1 MSCKKRALSSVSPA
15 LVSPFMST
23 TNVSTSSGLRVV
35 VVTNYYPPYFIG
47 GYELGCRDVVEALKS
62 RGHQVRV
69 LTSTYGVN
77 RPEHSGDVYRWL
89 ATDLSLNINGSSE
102 DLIKVIRKESANRRA
117 FNRIAREF

>member
-1 MSCKKRALSSVSPA
+1 MSYKKRARSSVSRA

-23 TNVSTSSGLRVV
+23 TNVINSTGLRVV

-69 LTSTYGVN
+69 LTSTYQVDQPQTDG
-77 RPEHSGDVYRWL
+77 EVYRWL
-89 ATDLSLNINGSSE
+89 GLAEWWTPNYL
-102 DLIKVIRKESANRRA
+102 
-117 FNRIAREF
+117 